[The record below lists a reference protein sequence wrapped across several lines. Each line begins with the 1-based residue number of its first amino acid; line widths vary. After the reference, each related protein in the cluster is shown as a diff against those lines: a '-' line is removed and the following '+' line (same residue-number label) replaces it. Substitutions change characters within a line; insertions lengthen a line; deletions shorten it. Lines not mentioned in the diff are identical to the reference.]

1 MLRESVG
8 RIGTLSGSKKLIECT
23 DVYSVK
29 EAEAEFKEIFL
40 NKTGNEFGTKEFV
53 KKPGKYNQVNIDHE
67 ALCRKFPLD
76 LVPTKLTKAIYELME
91 LLFVDDVMNSE
102 LLAFCLAD
110 DSMPLGKLTMQQIHD
125 ALNLLGEISIML
137 ELNNEQNH
145 QILAASNQ
153 FYSWFPYGTD
163 FKRPPIINTHKLV
176 QEKISMLQN
185 ITEKCLKYDILT
197 SQLNDE
203 KNLFDVCYEHLANS
217 AEIKMV
223 NKLSEM
229 YAQISKYVTN
239 TQLQPANQMPVIQN
253 YKPGSYEVGEI
264 FEVTRHEEKLRY
276 APYEKSFNRKLL
288 FHGTAIIN
296 LVGILTNG
304 LRISPPE
311 AHFSGSVFGNGIY
324 FSDSVTKSIA
334 YCRPIGQFG
343 VILLCEV
350 AAGNSDIRYHFD
362 HSELKENCDSLQ
374 ALGKYYPHPVHVCD
388 DGLIIPNGKLIQRD
402 DAATLN
408 FNEFVMFDTARVK
421 IRYIVKLIFTRK

>member
-1 MLRESVG
+1 MG
-8 RIGTLSGSKKLIECT
+8 RIGTLGGSKNLIKCT
-23 DVYSVK
+23 DIK
-29 EAEAEFKEIFL
+29 EAETEFKKIFL

-53 KKPGKYNQVNIDHE
+53 KKSGKYNQVNIDYE
-67 ALCRKFPLD
+67 ALCRKHPLD
-76 LVPTKLTKAIYELME
+76 LVPTKLTKAIYELMG
-91 LLFVDDVMNSE
+91 LLFVDDVMKSE
-102 LLAFCLAD
+102 LLAFCLAG

-145 QILAASNQ
+145 RILAASNQ
-153 FYSWFPYGTD
+153 FYSWFPYGTG
-163 FKRPPIINTHKLV
+163 FKRPSIINTHKLV
-176 QEKISMLQN
+176 EEKISMLQN

-239 TQLQPANQMPVIQN
+239 TQLRWDLNPFANQMPVIPN
-253 YKPGSYEVGEI
+253 YSPGNYEIGEI

-276 APYEKSFNRKLL
+276 APYERSFNRQLL
-288 FHGTAIIN
+288 FHGTPIN
-296 LVGILTNG
+296 NFVGILTNG
-304 LRISPPE
+304 LKISPTE

-324 FSDSVTKSIA
+324 FSDSVAKSVN
-334 YCRPIGQFG
+334 YCRTVGQSG

-350 AAGNSDIRYHFD
+350 AAGNSDIRYRFD

-374 ALGKYYPHPVHVCD
+374 GLGKYYPHPVHVCD
-388 DGLIIPNGKLIQRD
+388 DGLIIPNGKLVQRD
-402 DAATLN
+402 EEADLN
-408 FNEFVMFDTARVK
+408 FNEFVIFDTSRVK
-421 IRYIVKLIFTRK
+421 IRYMVQLNFT